1 MSDNKLKIQF
11 RANAPDEN
19 LTLEDFSK
27 QVTDFCAALNGIDQ
41 HISARN
47 KSTVLYRVVDL
58 KHSSPSE
65 ITLEAIGLEDSLED
79 NSSKVFPNFVKVV
92 ERLNAGKG
100 YQDLPRHFLEPV
112 YRIAKSVSGSIK
124 EIRISGAATTVF
136 VTDRIAVLLSE
147 FLEKE
152 KVTVG
157 SIRGV
162 IDIINVHKGANSFRI
177 YPIIGPSFINCC
189 FPNEL
194 KEKAKA
200 AIERYVRVSGKLHY
214 RMGCDHPY
222 QIDVDEIEIMP
233 DESSL
238 PTLGSF
244 KGIITSDKS
253 SEQLLD
259 EERDGQW

>member
-1 MSDNKLKIQF
+1 LSGL
-11 RANAPDEN
+11 
-19 LTLEDFSK
+19 
-27 QVTDFCAALNGIDQ
+27 DQ

-79 NSSKVFPNFVKVV
+79 NSSRVFPSFVKVV
-92 ERLNAGKG
+92 EGLNAGKG
-100 YQDLPRHFLEPV
+100 YQDLPRHFLEPI
-112 YRIAKSVSGSIK
+112 YRIAKSVTGSIK
-124 EIRISGAATTVF
+124 EIRISGVF

-152 KVTVG
+152 KITIG

-162 IDIINVHKGANSFRI
+162 IDIINVHKGTNSFRI
-177 YPIIGPSFINCC
+177 YPIIGPSFITCW

-194 KEKAKA
+194 KETAKA

-222 QIDVDEIEIMP
+222 QIDADEIEIMP

-253 SEQLLD
+253 SEQLLE
-259 EERDGQW
+259 EERNGQW